1 MRLEARNRSSPLLC
15 SRPFLQPDSMPTTCV
30 VGILWGDEGKGKV
43 IDWLA
48 ADTDFVVRFG
58 GGHNAGHT
66 LVLPSGKLVLH
77 LVPSGIVHPHT
88 INVIGNGVVVDP
100 IHLCSEIEKLQQRG
114 LAVQLGKNLLLSE
127 RAHVI
132 LEAHRRQDQWAEGAR
147 GAGRIGTTGRGI
159 GPAYADRC
167 ARIGL
172 RLGDLLRP
180 AALQRALQ
188 GFAAQKNAWFGP
200 AGLAPIDAEAM
211 HRELLAAGDRLRGG
225 IVDTGALLREA
236 HAAGKRILLEGAQG
250 CLLDVEQG
258 TYPFV
263 TSSHAS
269 TGGAFSGTGLPPH
282 AMRVIGIAKAY
293 ATRVGEGPFPTELKD
308 ALGDRL
314 RIAGNEFGSTT
325 GRPRRCGWFDAVAV
339 RYSGALSGAAELVLT
354 NLDVLRGF
362 PLRIAIA
369 YRLADGGRTTELPAF
384 DLDTVTPELVELP
397 GFTEDLREVRQFERL
412 PAPAQAYVRA
422 IEQHTGLPV
431 RTISVGPE
439 RQQVIV
445 R

>member
-1 MRLEARNRSSPLLC
+1 
-15 SRPFLQPDSMPTTCV
+15 MPTTCV

-43 IDWLA
+43 IDYLA

-66 LVLPSGKLVLH
+66 LVLPTGKLVLH
-77 LVPSGIVHPHT
+77 LIPSGIVHAHT
-88 INVIGNGVVVDP
+88 VNVIGNGVVVDP
-100 IHLCSEIEKLQQRG
+100 VHLCSEIDKLHQRG
-114 LAVQLGKNLLLSE
+114 LAVDLGRNLLLSE

-132 LEAHRRQDQWAEGAR
+132 VDAHRRQDQWAEGLR
-147 GAGRIGTTGRGI
+147 GSGKIGTTGRGI

-172 RLGDLLRP
+172 RLGDLIRPDRLR
-180 AALQRALQ
+180 AALQGLAM
-188 GFAAQKNAWFGP
+188 QKNAWFAP
-200 AGLAPIDAEAM
+200 AGLPPLEIDAMYAE
-211 HRELLAAGDRLRGG
+211 LAAAGERLRPG
-225 IVDTGALLREA
+225 IVDAGAVLRAA
-236 HAAGKRILLEGAQG
+236 HGAGKRILLEGAQG
-250 CLLDVEQG
+250 CLLDLEQG

-282 AMRVIGIAKAY
+282 PMRTVGIAKAY

-308 ALGDRL
+308 ELGNRL

-325 GRPRRCGWFDAVAV
+325 GRPRRCGWFDTVAV
-339 RYSGALSGAAELVLT
+339 RYSGAVSGTTELVLT

-362 PLRIAIA
+362 PLKLCTG
-369 YRLADGGRTTELPAF
+369 YRLADGSTTTALPAF
-384 DLDTVTPELVELP
+384 DLEAVQPLLVELP
-397 GFTEDLREVRQFERL
+397 GFSEDLREVRRFEAL
-412 PAPAQAYVRA
+412 PQNARAYVQA
-422 IEQHTGLPV
+422 IEQHTGLPI
-431 RTISVGPE
+431 RTVSVGPE
-439 RQQVIV
+439 RQQVIL

>member
-1 MRLEARNRSSPLLC
+1 
-15 SRPFLQPDSMPTTCV
+15 MPTTCI

-48 ADTDFVVRFG
+48 ADADFVVRFG

-66 LVLPSGKLVLH
+66 LVLPSGKVVLH
-77 LVPSGIVHPHT
+77 LVPSGIVHAHT
-88 INVIGNGVVVDP
+88 VNVIGNGVVVDP
-100 IHLCSEIEKLQQRG
+100 IHLGAEIERLQQRG
-114 LAVQLGKNLLLSE
+114 IAVVPGRNLLVSE

-132 LEAHRRQDQWAEGAR
+132 LDAHRRQDQWAEGLR
-147 GAGRIGTTGRGI
+147 GSGRIGTTGRGI

-180 AALQRALQ
+180 DALRLSLQR
-188 GFAAQKNAWFGP
+188 FAAQKNAWFAS
-200 AGLAPIDAEAM
+200 AGLPPVDVDALHA
-211 HRELLAAGDRLRGG
+211 ELAAAGDRLRPA
-225 IVDTGALLREA
+225 IVDTGSVLRAA
-236 HAAGKRILLEGAQG
+236 HAAGKRIVLEGAQG
-250 CLLDVEQG
+250 CLLDVEHG

-308 ALGDRL
+308 GLGERL

-339 RYSGALSGAAELVLT
+339 RYSGAVSGASELVLT

-362 PLRIAIA
+362 PLRLCTA
-369 YRLADGGRTTELPAF
+369 YRVADGTRTRELPAF
-384 DLDTVTPELVELP
+384 DLEHVVPELLELP
-397 GFTEDLREVRQFERL
+397 GFDDDVREVRQFERL
-412 PAPAQAYVRA
+412 PANAQAYVRA

>member
-1 MRLEARNRSSPLLC
+1 MA
-15 SRPFLQPDSMPTTCV
+15 TTCV

-43 IDWLA
+43 IDFLA

-66 LVLPSGKLVLH
+66 LVLPTGKLVLH
-77 LVPSGIVHPHT
+77 LIPSGIVHQHT
-88 INVIGNGVVVDP
+88 VNVIGNGVVVDP
-100 IHLCSEIEKLQQRG
+100 IHLCSEIEKIRQRG
-114 LAVQLGKNLLLSE
+114 LPVDLGRNLLLSE

-132 LEAHRRQDQWAEGAR
+132 VEAHRRQDQWAEGLR
-147 GAGRIGTTGRGI
+147 GSGKIGTTGRGI

-172 RLGDLLRP
+172 RLGDLVRPERLR
-180 AALQRALQ
+180 AALQGLV
-188 GFAAQKNAWFGP
+188 AQKNAWFGA
-200 AGLAPIDAEAM
+200 AGLQPIDVDAM
-211 HRELLAAGDRLRGG
+211 HRDLAAAGETLRPG
-225 IVDTGALLREA
+225 IVDAGAALRAA

-250 CLLDVEQG
+250 CLLDLEQG

-282 AMRVIGIAKAY
+282 AMRTVGIAKAY

-308 ALGDRL
+308 ETGDKL

-325 GRPRRCGWFDAVAV
+325 GRPRRCGWFDTVAV
-339 RYSGALSGAAELVLT
+339 RYSGAVSGASELVLT

-362 PLRIAIA
+362 PLKLCVA
-369 YRLADGGRTTELPAF
+369 YKLPDGTRTEQLPAF
-384 DLDTVTPELVELP
+384 DLERVVPDYVELP
-397 GFTEDLREVRQFERL
+397 SFHEDLREVRRFENLPKNAQVYVQTIERL
-412 PAPAQAYVRA
+412 TGMA
-422 IEQHTGLPV
+422 I
-431 RTISVGPE
+431 RTVSVGPE
-439 RQQVIV
+439 RQQVIL

>member
-1 MRLEARNRSSPLLC
+1 
-15 SRPFLQPDSMPTTCV
+15 MPTTCV

-43 IDWLA
+43 IDYLA
-48 ADTDFVVRFG
+48 TETDFVVRFG

-66 LVLPSGKLVLH
+66 LVLPTGKLVLH
-77 LVPSGIVHPHT
+77 LIPSGIVHPHT
-88 INVIGNGVVVDP
+88 VNVIGNGVVVDP
-100 IHLCSEIEKLQQRG
+100 IHLCGEIDKLQKRG
-114 LAVQLGKNLLLSE
+114 LDVRLGQNLLLSE

-132 LEAHRRQDQWAEGAR
+132 VEAHRRQDQWTEAQR
-147 GAGRIGTTGRGI
+147 GSGKIGTTGRGI

-180 AALQRALQ
+180 ELLQRALAA
-188 GFAAQKNAWFGP
+188 FAAQKNAWFEP
-200 AGLAPIDAEAM
+200 AGLAPVDVAALGQ
-211 HRELLAAGDRLRGG
+211 ELAAAGDKLRAG
-225 IVDTGALLREA
+225 IVDAGAVLRRA

-250 CLLDVEQG
+250 CLLDLEHG

-282 AMRVIGIAKAY
+282 AMRTVGIAKAY

-308 ALGDRL
+308 DLGDKL

-325 GRPRRCGWFDAVAV
+325 GRPRRCGWFDTVAV
-339 RYSGALSGAAELVLT
+339 RYSGAVSGASELVLT

-362 PLRIAIA
+362 PLKLCVG
-369 YRLADGGRTTELPAF
+369 YRLPDGGRTSELPAF
-384 DLDTVTPELVELP
+384 DLDRVTPEFVELP
-397 GFTEDLREVRQFERL
+397 GFGEDLREVRRFDAL
-412 PAPAQAYVRA
+412 PANAQRYVQA
-422 IEQHTGLPV
+422 IEQHTGLPI
-431 RTISVGPE
+431 RTVSVGPE
-439 RQQVIV
+439 RQQVIL